1 MREKKKRHL
10 MKRRHHILDFHHKKI
25 QGFSYQGTENEKKIR
40 VALAG
45 NANVG
50 KSVLFN
56 YLTGLHQHIGNWPGK
71 TIERAEGSVYFE
83 GYEIEIID
91 LPGIYSL
98 STYSLEE
105 IISREYIVVEKPDV
119 IINVIDGS
127 VLERNLFF
135 TLQLMELNRP
145 MIILVNQ
152 VDLAKNKGITID
164 YARLETM
171 LGLPVIP
178 TVATKAIGIT
188 AALEV
193 IIEIYEGRRSAL
205 PNLINYGSEVEKQVT
220 RLQKILKANK
230 VAPEYPRRWFALKI
244 LEQDEEIL
252 KIVKS
257 THPKV
262 LEISKRFID
271 TLEEFHG
278 HSCANLI
285 TSERYNSVNCIIN
298 QVQEVQNKI
307 TPSMREKLDLALLHP
322 LFGYLILLGTV
333 FTILFGIFAIGDIV
347 SVVMTDFFDSLKPAY
362 EAFLGTGVLSEL
374 LWGAFEGFVGAL
386 TVVFPYILPF
396 YLILGLLEDSGY
408 LTRMAYLMD
417 RFMHLIGL
425 HGKAFIP
432 AMLGIGCNVP
442 GCLGCRIMERP
453 RERLLAAFIVTLIP
467 CAAQTIIILSLVGKY
482 LGFLWVIG
490 IYLFDVVV
498 ILVLGRIAFKALPGE
513 SMGLIME
520 MSPLRTPN
528 MRVVLTQTWFRV
540 REFIHIAMPLIIAGS
555 IFLKALEVF
564 GLLDPIN
571 LILSP
576 ITVFWLGLPEKG
588 GIALIFGIFRKELAV
603 VLLGTLFGT
612 LDFASVMTPIQMIV
626 FSIVT
631 MLYIPCIASIAA
643 LKREFQWKKTA
654 MIVGFEI
661 VFALVVGGIVVRVL
675 LLLSG

>member
-1 MREKKKRHL
+1 MKKKLHP
-10 MKRRHHILDFHHKKI
+10 MKRKHRILNFHHKKK
-25 QGFSYQGTENEKKIR
+25 QRFSHKGTGEEKKIR

-71 TIERAEGSVYFE
+71 TIERAEGSVYFG
-83 GYEIEIID
+83 GYEIDIID

-105 IISREYIVVEKPDV
+105 IISREYIVAEKPEV

-135 TLQLMELNRP
+135 TLQLMELNIP
-145 MIILVNQ
+145 MILLVNQ

-164 YARLETM
+164 YARLEAM

-178 TVATKAIGIT
+178 TVATKGIGIVK
-188 AALEV
+188 ALEA
-193 IIEIYEGRRSAL
+193 IIEIYEGRRPAL
-205 PNLINYGSEVEKQVT
+205 PNLIEYGSEVEKQVT
-220 RLQKILKANK
+220 SLQKVLKANN
-230 VAPEYPRRWFALKI
+230 VAPEYPRRWLALKI
-244 LEQDEEIL
+244 LEEDDEIL
-252 KIVKS
+252 KLVKS

-262 LEISKRFID
+262 LEISKRSRD
-271 TLEEFHG
+271 VLEEFHG
-278 HSCANLI
+278 HGCANLI

-298 QVQEVQNKI
+298 QVQEVQDKI
-307 TPSMREKLDLALLHP
+307 IPSLREKLDMALLHP
-322 LFGYLILLGTV
+322 IFGYLILFGTV
-333 FTILFGIFAIGDIV
+333 FIILFGIFAIGDTA
-347 SVVMTDFFDSLKPAY
+347 SVAMTELFDSLKPAY
-362 EAFLGTGVLSEL
+362 EALVGLGVLSEL

-396 YLILGLLEDSGY
+396 YFILGLLEDSGY

-442 GCLGCRIMERP
+442 GCLGCRIMEREK
-453 RERLLAAFIVTLIP
+453 ERLLAAFIVTLIP

-482 LGFLWVIG
+482 LGLLWVIG
-490 IYLFDVVV
+490 IYLFDVLV

-540 REFIHIAMPLIIAGS
+540 REFTYIAMPLIVVGS
-555 IFLKALEVF
+555 IFLKAIEVF
-564 GLLDPIN
+564 GLLNPVN

-576 ITVFWLGLPEKG
+576 ITVFWLGLPEKS

-654 MIVGFEI
+654 IIVGFEI
-661 VFALVVGGIVVRVL
+661 VFALVVGGIIMRL
-675 LLLSG
+675 LLLLAG